1 MADITLPVNR
11 TLVPGQGLD
20 VVFDPAAL
28 TNWPDALEPDGLPD
42 PTSKVKSIQLRLTAR
57 RPFTIADST
66 SMQVVDEPLA
76 SPEWPGAWSNAAGAL
91 DPEPGID
98 YWRATNFDVSTG
110 VYGWYNAYGTGSG
123 INLLDCGS
131 HSNHWHGTTGTFD
144 VTFRISREDW
154 LKPGDPAY
162 AKVVMYGPGFRVY
175 FDGNPAPNSR
185 LNFQMIGH
193 ATITATQAAL
203 GAVNDV
209 PIWIRCS
216 RNGSTLTIQ
225 RSADGST
232 WTTVTTSTFFGTV
245 IDPGDRRVVVG
256 GLDGAVFNDR
266 HSVDGTLTDCT
277 LTCNGTVVADIAMI
291 DVPNTSA
298 ASWTATST
306 GKTVDRQ
313 GGDLLGGAV
322 GTIEP
327 RFTFTTPAQL
337 SEFVLTMPGVLSGE
351 VLVEQIVLEL
361 ERRGGV
367 HLGLAV

>member
-1 MADITLPVNR
+1 MPSVTLPLNR
-11 TLVPGQGLD
+11 TLVPAQG
-20 VVFDPAAL
+20 VQVAFDPAAAGD
-28 TNWPDALEPDGLPD
+28 WPDAVIPSGLPD
-42 PTSKVKSIQLRLTAR
+42 PSTKPTSATLTLTAA
-57 RPFTIADST
+57 RPFTLAESVG
-66 SMQVVDEPLA
+66 MQFVDEP
-76 SPEWPGAWSNAAGAL
+76 SGAVESSGSWGGAAGGL

-98 YWRATNFDVSTG
+98 YWRATNWDTSTG
-110 VYGWYNAYGTGSG
+110 VYGWYNVYGTGSG

-131 HSNHWHGTTGTFD
+131 HSDHWHGTTGTFD

-175 FDGNPAPNSR
+175 FNGNPAPDSR

-256 GLDGAVFNDR
+256 GLDGTVFNDR

-298 ASWTATST
+298 VSWTATST
-306 GKTVDRQ
+306 GKTVDRR

-327 RFTFTTPAQL
+327 RFTFSTPSAL
-337 SEFVLTMPGVLSGE
+337 SDFVLTMPGLRSGE

-361 ERRGGV
+361 ERHRRG
-367 HLGLAV
+367 LGLIR